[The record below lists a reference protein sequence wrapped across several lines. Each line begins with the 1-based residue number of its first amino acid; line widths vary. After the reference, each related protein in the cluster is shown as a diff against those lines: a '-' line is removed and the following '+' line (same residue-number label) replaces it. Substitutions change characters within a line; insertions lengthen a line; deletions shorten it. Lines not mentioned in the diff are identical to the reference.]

1 MWQYIATLFLAEHDV
16 YFHVQRPVL
25 INLLGLFVINQV
37 EILLILTT
45 AVFIVWLFRKLK
57 LPAILAY
64 LAAGVLVGEFG
75 FGVVQNE
82 SNYEHFAELGIV
94 FLLFTLGLE
103 FSLPRLLAMK
113 SLVLAV
119 GSLQVG
125 VSLFIFTAVSLLFGL
140 SFSAAFVVGSILALS
155 STAIVIRQLSESGA
169 MKRKSGQLSV
179 AILLFQD
186 VAVVPLLI
194 IIPMLA
200 LDGDVS
206 LFTTLGIAMLKGVMV
221 VIFLLF
227 VGKWLLPKVFDVIA
241 QVRTDELF
249 VLTTLLVT
257 LLASAL
263 TQWFGLSMAL
273 GAFLAGMMLGE
284 SEYKYQLE
292 ADIRPYRDILLGLF
306 FITVGMKLDIHLLL
320 SSPFSLLFFMITFM
334 LIKILVI
341 KVLAVRAGQSDK
353 DAWASGI
360 MLAQM
365 GEFGFVLIALANQ
378 THILPLNVSSML
390 LGAGVISMAITPYM
404 VEHARSWG
412 SFLSQKKSDEYQDLE
427 TLTHNKKLND
437 HVIICGFGRVGQT
450 VSRFLKQDNIEFVA
464 IDIDPLRTSKAR
476 EAGENVLFG
485 SSRQTELL
493 KAASLSTAKLVVI
506 AFGEDRQSIEVIQ
519 KVRSM
524 SANVPILVRTRN
536 DDQLDAIKNAGANEV
551 VPESLE
557 GSLMLVSQVLALTG
571 VPFSRVIRRV
581 QKERKNH
588 YNHLHGFFQGE
599 DTDLSSAGMDEVEIA
614 HALSITKG
622 CYAEGRTIESLDLNG
637 KEVPVVSLRRQYKDI
652 IDPQESTVLMADDTL
667 IIRGKIRK
675 IKKAEK
681 FLLKGV

>member
-1 MWQYIATLFLAEHDV
+1 V
-16 YFHVQRPVL
+16 YVSVHFQ
-25 INLLGLFVINQV
+25 
-37 EILLILTT
+37 ILTILSS
-45 AVFIVWLFRKLK
+45 AVLIVWLFRRLK

-64 LAAGVLVGEFG
+64 LVAGMLVGEHG
-75 FGVVQNE
+75 LNLAQDQVD
-82 SNYEHFAELGIV
+82 YDDFAELGIV

-103 FSLPRLLAMK
+103 FSLPRLMAMRH
-113 SLVLAV
+113 LVLAV

-125 VSLFIFTAVSLLFGL
+125 ISLFIFMIASMLFGL
-140 SFSAAFVVGSILALS
+140 SFESAFVVGSILALS
-155 STAIVIRQLSESGA
+155 STAIVIRQLSETGA

-186 VAVVPLLI
+186 VAVVLILI

-200 LDGDVS
+200 LDKDISMVS
-206 LFTTLGIAMLKGVMV
+206 ALVVAIFKGIVVVTL
-221 VIFLLF
+221 LLF
-227 VGKWLLPKVFDVIA
+227 IGKWLLPKVFNIIA
-241 QVRTDELF
+241 SVRTDELF

-306 FITVGMKLDIHLLL
+306 FITVGMKLEVGLLL
-320 SSPFSLLFFMITFM
+320 SSPLNLFALMLSFM
-334 LIKILVI
+334 LVKIMVI
-341 KVLAVRAGQSDK
+341 KVLASRAGESSK
-353 DAWASGI
+353 DAWASGL

-378 THILPLNVSSML
+378 VQLLPSEVSSML
-390 LGAGVISMAITPYM
+390 LGAGVMSMAITPYM
-404 VEHARSWG
+404 IDHARSW
-412 SFLSQKKSDEYQDLE
+412 SIFLSQEKSPQTNDLE
-427 TLTHNKKLND
+427 QLPENKDLKD

-450 VSRFLKQDNIEFVA
+450 VSRFLKQESIDFVA
-464 IDIDPLRTSKAR
+464 IDIDPLRTRKAR

-493 KAASLSTAKLVVI
+493 KAAHLSQAKLVVI
-506 AFGEDRQSIEVIQ
+506 AFGEDKQSVEVIQ
-519 KVRSM
+519 KVRSL
-524 SANVPILVRTRN
+524 SPDVPILVRTRN
-536 DDQLDAIKNAGANEV
+536 DDHLATLHSAGANEV

-557 GSLMLVSQVLALTG
+557 GSLMLVSQVLSLTG
-571 VPFSRVIRRV
+571 VPFSRIMRQV

-599 DTDLSSAGMDEVEIA
+599 HTDMSPEAIDRIEFA
-614 HALSITKG
+614 HAMLINTDSFG
-622 CYAEGRTIESLDLNG
+622 CGKTIESLNLN
-637 KEVPVVSLRRQYKDI
+637 KRRVHVVALKRGDTET
-652 IDPQESTVLMADDTL
+652 ESPDENTVLQAQDTL
-667 IIRGKIRK
+667 IVRGKPRRVER
-675 IKKAEK
+675 AER
-681 FLLKGV
+681 FVQEGH

>member
-1 MWQYIATLFLAEHDV
+1 M
-16 YFHVQRPVL
+16 
-25 INLLGLFVINQV
+25 
-37 EILLILTT
+37 
-45 AVFIVWLFRKLK
+45 IVWLFRKLK
-57 LPAILAY
+57 LPTILAY

-75 FGVVQNE
+75 LGLVKDNG
-82 SNYEHFAELGIV
+82 NYEHLAELGIV

-113 SLVLAV
+113 RLVFAV
-119 GSLQVG
+119 GSLQV
-125 VSLFIFTAVSLLFGL
+125 AVSLLVFTLLALLFGL
-140 SFSAAFVVGSILALS
+140 DFSSAFVVGGILALS
-155 STAIVIRQLSESGA
+155 STAIVIRQLSETGA

-194 IIPMLA
+194 VIPMLA
-200 LDGDVS
+200 VQGDSS
-206 LFTTLGIAMLKGVMV
+206 LLSTLAFAMLKGISV
-221 VIFLLF
+221 VILLLF
-227 VGKWLLPKVFDVIA
+227 IGKWLLPKIFDVIA

-249 VLTTLLVT
+249 VLTTLLVI
-257 LLASAL
+257 LLASAI

-306 FITVGMKLDIHLLL
+306 FITVGMKLDIFLLL
-320 SSPFSLLFFMITFM
+320 SSPIKLLLFMASFM
-334 LIKILVI
+334 LIKIFII
-341 KVLAVRAGQSDK
+341 KALAVRAGQIEK

-378 THILPLNVSSML
+378 SNILPVNVSSML
-390 LGAGVISMAITPYM
+390 LGAGVISMAVTPYM
-404 VEHARSWG
+404 VENARSWG
-412 SFLSQKKSDEYQDLE
+412 RFLSQKNSDEHKELQ
-427 TLTHNKKLND
+427 TLISTEKLSD

-450 VSRFLKQDNIEFVA
+450 VSRFLKQDNIPFVA
-464 IDIDPLRTSKAR
+464 IDTDPLRTSKAR
-476 EAGENVLFG
+476 DAGEHILFG

-493 KAASLSTAKLVVI
+493 KAANLDEAKLVVI
-506 AFGEDRQSIEVIQ
+506 AFGEDRQSIEVIK
-519 KVRSM
+519 KVRSL
-524 SANVPILVRTRN
+524 SETVPILVRTRN
-536 DDQLDAIKNAGANEV
+536 DDQFEVIKRAGANEV

-571 VPFSRVIRRV
+571 VPFARVIRRV

-599 DTDLSSAGMDEVEIA
+599 DTDLSATGMNEVEIA
-614 HALSITKG
+614 HALTIQQKSYACGKSI
-622 CYAEGRTIESLDLNG
+622 ASLKL
-637 KEVPVVSLRRQYKDI
+637 KENKVDVVSIRRQDKEI
-652 IDPQESTVLMADDTL
+652 IDPEDGMIIIEDDTL
-667 IIRGKIRK
+667 VIRGKVRK
-675 IKKAEK
+675 IKKADK
-681 FLLKGV
+681 FIRVGP

>member
-1 MWQYIATLFLAEHDV
+1 MYVSGHIEILAILSSA
-16 YFHVQRPVL
+16 VL
-25 INLLGLFVINQV
+25 IVW
-37 EILLILTT
+37 
-45 AVFIVWLFRKLK
+45 VFRRLK

-64 LAAGVLVGEFG
+64 LVAGMFVGEHG
-75 FGVVQNE
+75 LNLAQDQVD
-82 SNYEHFAELGIV
+82 YDHFAELGIV

-103 FSLPRLLAMK
+103 FSLPRLMAMRH
-113 SLVLAV
+113 LVLAV

-125 VSLFIFTAVSLLFGL
+125 ISLFIFMIASMYFGL
-140 SFSAAFVVGSILALS
+140 SFESSFVVGSILALS
-155 STAIVIRQLSESGA
+155 STAIVIRQLSETGA

-200 LDGDVS
+200 LDDGTS
-206 LFTTLGIAMLKGVMV
+206 MTWALTIAIFKGVV
-221 VIFLLF
+221 VVTLLLF
-227 VGKWLLPKVFDVIA
+227 IGKWLLPKVFNIIA
-241 QVRTDELF
+241 SVRTDELF

-284 SEYKYQLE
+284 SEYKHQLE

-306 FITVGMKLDIHLLL
+306 FITVGMKLDVGLLL
-320 SSPFSLLFFMITFM
+320 SSPLNILALMMSFM
-334 LIKILVI
+334 LVKIMVVR
-341 KVLAVRAGQSDK
+341 VLASRAGESTK
-353 DAWASGI
+353 DAWASGL

-378 THILPLNVSSML
+378 VELLPNDVSSML

-404 VEHARSWG
+404 IEHARSW
-412 SFLSQKKSDEYQDLE
+412 SIFLSQEKSPQTSDLE
-427 TLTHNKKLND
+427 QLPDNKDLKE

-450 VSRFLKQDNIEFVA
+450 VSRFLKKESIAFVA
-464 IDIDPLRTSKAR
+464 IDIDPLRTRKAR

-493 KAASLSTAKLVVI
+493 NAAHLSQAKLVVI
-506 AFGEDRQSIEVIQ
+506 AFGEDKQSLEVIQ
-519 KVRSM
+519 KVRTLSP
-524 SANVPILVRTRN
+524 NVPILVRTRN
-536 DDQLDAIKNAGANEV
+536 DDHLEMLHDAGANEV

-557 GSLMLVSQVLALTG
+557 GSLMLVSQVLSLTG
-571 VPFSRVIRRV
+571 VPFSRIIRCV
-581 QKERKNH
+581 QDERKNH

-599 DTDLSSAGMDEVEIA
+599 HTDMSPEAIDRIEFA
-614 HALSITKG
+614 HAILINTNSFG
-622 CYAEGRTIESLDLNG
+622 CGRTIESLNLD
-637 KEVPVVSLRRQYKDI
+637 KRRVHIVALKRGDTET
-652 IDPQESTVLMADDTL
+652 ESPDENTLLQAQDTL
-667 IIRGKIRK
+667 IVRGKPRRVER
-675 IKKAEK
+675 AERFVQEGK
-681 FLLKGV
+681 